1 MVPLKVL
8 HDHLKASSLTGARD
22 ILTGLQ
28 ESQLKVLLENQVPIM
43 AATVGKAGF
52 QMASNGLEA

>member
-1 MVPLKVL
+1 MVPLKTL

-28 ESQLKVLLENQVPIM
+28 ESQLKVLLENKAPIF
-43 AATVGKAGF
+43 AATVGKAGL
-52 QMASNGLEA
+52 QMASHRFEA